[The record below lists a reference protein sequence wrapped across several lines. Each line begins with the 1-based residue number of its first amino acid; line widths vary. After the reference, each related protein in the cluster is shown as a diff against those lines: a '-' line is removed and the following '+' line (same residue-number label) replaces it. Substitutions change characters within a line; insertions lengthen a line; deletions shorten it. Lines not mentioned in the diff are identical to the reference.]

1 MAQKFAFNFDF
12 AKPVGLF
19 YLFCFDVFSKRR
31 GPASLLFP
39 ALQITLCRRRRVTQS
54 VLSLYMNS
62 GAQRQHLL
70 CEILVRSM

>member
-19 YLFCFDVFSKRR
+19 YLFCFDVFSKQR

-39 ALQITLCRRRRVTQS
+39 ALQIALCRRWRVTQS
-54 VLSLYMNS
+54 VASPYMNS
-62 GAQRQHLL
+62 GAQRQRLRS
-70 CEILVRSM
+70 EILVRSV